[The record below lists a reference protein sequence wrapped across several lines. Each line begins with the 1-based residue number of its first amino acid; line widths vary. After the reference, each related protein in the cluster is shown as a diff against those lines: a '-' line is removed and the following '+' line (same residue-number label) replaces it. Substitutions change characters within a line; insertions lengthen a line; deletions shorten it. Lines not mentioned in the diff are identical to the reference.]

1 LSSIVLQD
9 ISKSYGGVTAVRNL
23 SLQIAEGQFVTLL
36 GPSGCG
42 KTTTLRV
49 IAGLEEPDSG
59 EVRIG
64 ERLLFSRAKGVFVPP
79 EKRGLGLIFQSYALW
94 PHMTVRRNIALG
106 LEQQRLP
113 KNTVEQRVQ
122 SALSKVHL
130 TGYAERYPSE
140 LSGGQ
145 QQRVA
150 VARMVAAEPEI
161 FLMDEPLSNLDA
173 MLRIDMRT
181 ELKRLHHELEATTVY
196 VTHDQVEA
204 LTLSDLI
211 AVMDSG
217 VIRQIG
223 TPEEIYKRPG
233 DLFVA
238 RFVGSPRINTIT
250 GRIVS
255 KDGGTLFAAGQLSIP
270 IRPDRSF
277 PREEIVAAVRPEDI
291 EVSPKSAEGWLECRA
306 YSILPVGSETII
318 TVQSSDLSLSVKVNG
333 FSEIQMDDPVWV
345 RLNESAVNYYD
356 GKREQRIP

>member
-1 LSSIVLQD
+1 LSSIVFQD

-23 SLQIAEGQFVTLL
+23 SLQIDEGQFVTLL

-42 KTTTLRV
+42 KTTTLRI
-49 IAGLEEPDSG
+49 IAGLEEPDTG

-64 ERLLFSRAKGVFVPP
+64 DRLLLSRSRGVFVPP

-113 KNTVEQRVQ
+113 KNAIEQRVQ
-122 SALSKVHL
+122 SALEKVHL
-130 TGYAERYPSE
+130 AGYEERYPSE

-173 MLRIDMRT
+173 MLRIDMRA

-211 AVMDSG
+211 AVMDLG

-223 TPEEIYKRPG
+223 TPEEIYKRPA

-238 RFVGSPRINTIT
+238 RFVGSPRINTIN
-250 GRIVS
+250 GRLVRS
-255 KDGGTLFAAGQLSIP
+255 GGKTLFSAGQLSIP
-270 IRPDRSF
+270 VQPDRSF
-277 PREEIVAAVRPEDI
+277 PEEQIVAAVRPEDI
-291 EVSPKSAEGWLECRA
+291 EICGKPMQGWLECRA

-318 TVQSSDLSLSVKVNG
+318 NVQSSDLSLSVKVNG
-333 FSEIQMDDPVWV
+333 FSDIRMDDPVWV
-345 RLNESAVNYYD
+345 RLNESAVNFYNQ
-356 GKREQRIP
+356 RTEQRIP